1 MLAAT
6 SGDED
11 AVRVLAEEVANLG
24 WVLYSARGEQ
34 GDWDICCC
42 RPNGTDVRNLTRTP
56 QFHEFS
62 PQVSRDGS
70 RLLYRRLPRS
80 ATIDNNRH
88 GEQGELIVADS
99 DGSHPQ
105 ALGKS
110 EAFPWGSWSPDGRQI
125 VCLSIKGIFFVDVA
139 TGKELRRLHRKGF
152 FQQLTWSPDGKWLCG
167 VANSFGASWSIA
179 RMNATN
185 GEAAA
190 LHKIDCCT
198 PDWFPD
204 SQQVIF
210 SWRPPGQKSN
220 PGYGWTQLWRTDVE
234 GKSPQLVYGEDGRHV
249 YGGHV
254 SPDGKYALFT
264 GNMEEDGDPGHAGAP
279 MGLLRCVTR
288 PSSVGRVKS
297 CGRCTRRPSM
307 GRCSFCPRGGNRVGL
322 RVSSPRV
329 RMPSYRHPMCM
340 RRLKVEM
347 CPS

>member
-1 MLAAT
+1 M
-6 SGDED
+6 
-11 AVRVLAEEVANLG
+11 
-24 WVLYSARGEQ
+24 
-34 GDWDICCC
+34 
-42 RPNGTDVRNLTRTP
+42 
-56 QFHEFS
+56 
-62 PQVSRDGS
+62 
-70 RLLYRRLPRS
+70 
-80 ATIDNNRH
+80 IDNNRH
-88 GEQGELIVADS
+88 GEQGELIVAHS

-105 ALGKS
+105 SLGQA
-110 EAFPWGSWSPDGRQI
+110 EAYPWASWSPDGRADS
-125 VCLSIKGIFFVDVA
+125 VPVDQRHL
-139 TGKELRRLHRKGF
+139 LRGRGDSQGTPASPAQRF

-220 PGYGWTQLWRTDVE
+220 PGYGWTQLSRTDAK

-249 YGGHV
+249 YGGQV

-279 MGLLRCVTR
+279 MGLLRLSNA
-288 PSSVGRVKS
+288 PII
-297 CGRCTRRPSM
+297 
-307 GRCSFCPRGGNRVGL
+307 GGESQEL
-322 RVSSPRV
+322 RVLHPQAKHGPVLVLPAGWEPCWTSSELPV
-329 RMPSYRHPMCM
+329 RQNAVVPTPDVNAPAEGGDVPS
-340 RRLKVEM
+340 
-347 CPS
+347 